1 METYAGVDGGGT
13 RTTLVLAERSGREI
27 LRRVGGAGLVDPRN
41 PVASAVLVAELV
53 RGAMAEAGLAQPPAA
68 LCAGLAGVGNET
80 ERLAVENALAAEGVA
95 GRVRIVTDGEIA
107 LEGALGGGAGVLI
120 IAGTGSVAFGRAEDG
135 RVERCGGWGMFVGDE
150 GSGYSIGRS
159 GIIAALRAADGRGPV
174 TTLLAELMAEM
185 GADTPNGIP
194 PWVGRAAKGDIAA
207 LSRHVT
213 AAAAAGDAVAL
224 DVLRREAA
232 ELALHPRALAG
243 VLGPWTAPVSVVFH
257 GGVLSSP
264 LYARLL
270 AEALAGGAHEFRV
283 RPPVADAVAGALSL
297 AIADRHPAA

>member
-1 METYAGVDGGGT
+1 M
-13 RTTLVLAERSGREI
+13 
-27 LRRVGGAGLVDPRN
+27 
-41 PVASAVLVAELV
+41 

-80 ERLAVENALAAEGVA
+80 ERLAVEHALAAEGVA

-120 IAGTGSVAFGRAEDG
+120 IAGTGSVAFGRGEDG
-135 RVERCGGWGMFVGDE
+135 RLGRCGGWGMFVGDE

-159 GIIAALRAADGRGPV
+159 GIIAALRAADGRGPA
-174 TTLLAELMAEM
+174 TALLAELMAEM
-185 GADTPNGIP
+185 GVHSASGIP

-213 AAAAAGDAVAL
+213 AAAGAGDAVSL
-224 DVLRREAA
+224 DVLRREAG
-232 ELALHPRALAG
+232 ELALHPRALAA

-264 LYARLL
+264 LYTRLVT
-270 AEALAGGAHEFRV
+270 EALAGGAHELRV
-283 RPPVADAVAGALSL
+283 RPPVADAVTGALAL
-297 AIADRHPAA
+297 AIAMGPHPAA